1 MFFIIFFKKAK
12 KKPTTPKQNINK
24 CISSMEQFVLLYGT
38 SFLKGTGKNAQKI
51 LSSDT
56 MVFNCPVLCFE
67 VQTRKVY
74 AFRDD
79 NKGALL

>member
-1 MFFIIFFKKAK
+1 MK
-12 KKPTTPKQNINK
+12 
-24 CISSMEQFVLLYGT
+24 QFVLLYGT
-38 SFLKGTGKNAQKI
+38 SFLKGTGKNEQKI

>member
-1 MFFIIFFKKAK
+1 MYQFHGAIRSPLWDIIFKRGWK
-12 KKPTTPKQNINK
+12 
-24 CISSMEQFVLLYGT
+24 
-38 SFLKGTGKNAQKI
+38 KNAQKI